1 MVFQQLLA
9 LDAQIFTAINSAH
22 SPALDF
28 FFSNISHLGSIF
40 FWIIL
45 AALVFF
51 RKDKKLFF
59 ELAAGLLLA
68 GIISGGLKIA
78 VSRLR
83 PFDALA
89 NVHLLDP
96 KPDPSFPS
104 NHAANAFL
112 GARIFSNHYKKFSAI
127 FYALAILVAI
137 SRIYVGAH
145 YPSDVI
151 AGAFFGWLSFW
162 AVSKYGLG
170 EKISKR
176 IARGFQ

>member
-22 SPALDF
+22 TPAMDF

-40 FWIIL
+40 FWVFL

-78 VSRLR
+78 VNRPR

-104 NHAANAFL
+104 NHSANAFL
-112 GARIFSNHYKKFSAI
+112 GAGIFYKNLKKFKI
-127 FYALAILVAI
+127 FFYVLAVLVVF

-151 AGAFFGWLSFW
+151 AGAFLGWLSFW
-162 AVSKYGLG
+162 IVSKYRLG

-176 IARGFQ
+176 IGQGFR